1 MSRIWAF
8 HSSVKAG
15 MDERPISP
23 SDFFSSEHS
32 QDLAQLS
39 DEDFW
44 RYAGELAH
52 LPPSS
57 PPVSEYLRCT
67 YAEGNYILP
76 LAALREV
83 VLLPYHFT
91 LLPSSPPWMLGLT
104 SWRNDAIAVLDL
116 AAYLFRSSAQPH
128 PSASLLIAQNDYV
141 TLGLS
146 AVILSSVPP
155 PQATSVQLREHSA
168 EQFASLPSGII
179 GLYEDAFVLDIPSLL
194 TAMVRDITVAKV
206 HE

>member
-1 MSRIWAF
+1 MN
-8 HSSVKAG
+8 
-15 MDERPISP
+15 ERLTSP
-23 SDFFSSEHS
+23 ADFFSSEHS

-57 PPVSEYLRCT
+57 PSASEYLRCT
-67 YAEGNYILP
+67 FADGSYILP

-83 VLLPYHFT
+83 VPPPRHFT

-104 SWRNDAIAVLDL
+104 SWRNETIAVLDL
-116 AAYLFRSSAQPH
+116 AAYLFRSPADPT
-128 PSASLLIAQNDYV
+128 ASLLIAQNDYV

-146 AVILSSVPP
+146 AVILSSIPP
-155 PQATSVQLREHSA
+155 PQAASVQLREHFT

-206 HE
+206 YE